1 VVVGG
6 DWNEEAG
13 TIWELAAAGHRKL
26 LLPRMEGG
34 PPVSTCAVGVRRIDF
49 FVMAEAM
56 AGRAALEEVLEDP
69 TLYPHKPARLE
80 VAVGGRPADVPG
92 LDTPAAFLSPD
103 GRQCLDQPSGA
114 VERGLGGV

>member
-1 VVVGG
+1 MVGG